1 MKNADPAQLRDGSE
15 LAMKFHGSFPEPSII
30 SISVY
35 CNEITSGML
44 TLRATSSASVQK
56 IILRLAVVDVKGV
69 LLGARGL
76 LIAGVW
82 GL

>member
-1 MKNADPAQLRDGSE
+1 MVASLGHRIYDC
-15 LAMKFHGSFPEPSII
+15 
-30 SISVY
+30 V
-35 CNEITSGML
+35 CML
-44 TLRATSSASVQK
+44 TIKAASSASVQK

-69 LLGARGL
+69 LPVKGVLLGARGL